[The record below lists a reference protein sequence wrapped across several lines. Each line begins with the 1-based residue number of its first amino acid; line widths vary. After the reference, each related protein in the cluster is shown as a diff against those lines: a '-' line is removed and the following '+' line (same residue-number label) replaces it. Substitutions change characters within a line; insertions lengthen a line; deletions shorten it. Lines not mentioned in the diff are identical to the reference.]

1 MNRLNRYASG
11 AFLALLG
18 LAGPAVLQGQKLPP
32 QPEQQLARE
41 IYRELIEINSSVATS
56 TTTPVAQAMASR
68 FRAAGFPESDI
79 FLGGP
84 VPGKWNLVVRYHG
97 TGARKP
103 LLLLAHTD
111 VVEAK
116 REDWSPELDPFKFIE
131 KDGYFYGRGTADDKA
146 QAAIWVAT
154 LIRFKREGFKPDRD
168 LIVALTADEE
178 GGNYN
183 GVRWLL
189 ENHRALIESDYA
201 LNEGG
206 GGELVNGKRISL
218 NVQLAEKYVM
228 NIRLEVR
235 NKGGHS
241 SVPEPDN
248 AIYRLAAALTKIG
261 QFSFPLKLN
270 EVTRNYFVQL
280 AKTETGPLSTSLR
293 NVGEGSEEA
302 MRQVAAQY
310 PRWNSMLRTTCVA
323 TMLEGGH
330 ASNALPQ
337 LAAATVN
344 CRVMPDDSPEY
355 VLQALQAAVAD
366 SQVSIKTARLSAPGP
381 VSTLRPDVMKQI
393 ARITDSLWPGVIVV
407 PSMSTGAT
415 DGKALRAVGI
425 ETYGVSGL
433 FGERGD
439 VRAHGKDERML
450 ATSFYQA
457 QLFLYDLVKA
467 LC

>member
-1 MNRLNRYASG
+1 M
-11 AFLALLG
+11 
-18 LAGPAVLQGQKLPP
+18 KLPLLSVLIASLAIAQKMP
-32 QPEQQLARE
+32 PAAEQQMAHD
-41 IYRELIEINSSVATS
+41 IYKQLIEINSSVATS
-56 TTTPVAQAMASR
+56 TTTPVAQAMAAR

-97 TGARKP
+97 TGAHKP
-103 LLLLAHTD
+103 ILLLAHTD

-116 REDWSPELDPFKFIE
+116 REDWSAEFDPFKFTE

-154 LIRFKREGFKPDRD
+154 LLRYKREGFKPDRD
-168 LIVALTADEE
+168 LILALTADEE
-178 GGNYN
+178 GGSYN

-189 ENHRALIESDYA
+189 ETHRDLINADYA

-206 GGELVNGKRISL
+206 GGELVDGKRISL
-218 NVQLAEKYVM
+218 NIQLAEKYVM

-248 AIYRLAAALTKIG
+248 AIYQLASALTKVS
-261 QFSFPLKLN
+261 QFGFPMKLN
-270 EVTRNYFVQL
+270 EVTRNYFMQL
-280 AKTETGPLSTSLR
+280 AKTETGPVGESLKE
-293 NVGEGSEEA
+293 VGEGSEDA
-302 MRQVAAQY
+302 MRLVAAKY

-344 CRVMPDDSPEY
+344 CRVMPDDAPEY
-355 VLQALQAAVAD
+355 VVNAL
-366 SQVSIKTARLSAPGP
+366 KTAINDELVSVKASRISTPGP

-450 ATSFYQA
+450 ANSFYQA

-467 LC
+467 LS

>member
-1 MNRLNRYASG
+1 M
-11 AFLALLG
+11 
-18 LAGPAVLQGQKLPP
+18 KLPFLFAILAAVAAAQKMP
-32 QPEQQLARE
+32 PPAEKQLAHD
-41 IYRELIEINSSVATS
+41 IYKELIEINSSVNSS
-56 TTTPVAQAMASR
+56 TTTPVAQAMAAR
-68 FRAAGFPESDI
+68 LRAAGFPESDI

-97 TGARKP
+97 TGTRKP

-116 REDWSPELDPFKFIE
+116 REDWSPELDPFKFTE

-146 QAAIWVAT
+146 QAAIWVAN
-154 LIRFKREGFKPDRD
+154 LIRYKREGFQPDRD

-178 GGNYN
+178 GGSYN
-183 GVRWLL
+183 GMRWLI
-189 ENHRALIESDYA
+189 ENHKDLINADYA
-201 LNEGG
+201 FNEGG
-206 GGELVNGKRISL
+206 GGDMVDSKRISL

-228 NIRLEVR
+228 NIRLEVH

-248 AIYRLAAALTKIG
+248 AIYQLAEALTKISK
-261 QFSFPLKLN
+261 FEFPLKTN
-270 EVTRNYFVQL
+270 EVTRNYFTQL
-280 AKTETGPLSTSLR
+280 AKIEKGPVVESLKQI
-293 NVGEGSEEA
+293 GEGSEEA
-302 MRQVAAQY
+302 MRRVAAQY

-344 CRVMPDDSPEY
+344 CRVMPDDKPEY
-355 VLQALQAAVAD
+355 VLNALKTAVGD
-366 SQVSIKTARLSAPGP
+366 ERVSIKTARLSAPGP
-381 VSTLRPDVMKQI
+381 SSTLRPDVMKQI
-393 ARITDSLWPGVIVV
+393 SRLTDSLWPGVIVV

-415 DGKALRAVGI
+415 DGKALRAIGV

-439 VRAHGKDERML
+439 VRAHGRDERML
-450 ATSFYQA
+450 ADSFYQA
-457 QLFLYDLVKA
+457 QLFLYELVKA
-467 LC
+467 CSTS

>member
-1 MNRLNRYASG
+1 MKRIVVFAMF
-11 AFLALLG
+11 AA
-18 LAGPAVLQGQKLPP
+18 AAAGQKMPP
-32 QPEQQLARE
+32 PAEQRLAHD
-41 IYRELIEINSSVATS
+41 IYKELIEINSSVNTS
-56 TTTPVAQAMASR
+56 TTTPVAQAMAAR

-84 VPGKWNLVVRYHG
+84 IPGKWNLVVRYHG
-97 TGARKP
+97 AGARKP

-116 REDWSPELDPFKFIE
+116 REDWSPEFDPFKFTE
-131 KDGYFYGRGTADDKA
+131 KDGYFYGRGTSDDKA

-154 LIRFKREGFKPDRD
+154 LLQYKREGFKPDRD

-178 GGNYN
+178 GGGYN
-183 GVRWLL
+183 GVRWLI
-189 ENHRALIESDYA
+189 ENHRELINADYA
-201 LNEGG
+201 FNEGG
-206 GGELVNGKRISL
+206 GGEMVNGKRISL

-228 NIRLEVR
+228 NVRVEVR

-248 AIYRLAAALTKIG
+248 AIYQLADALSKLSK
-261 QFSFPLKLN
+261 FSFPLKTN
-270 EVTRNYFVQL
+270 EVTRNYFAQI
-280 AKTETGPLSTSLR
+280 AKTETGPATESLKQI
-293 NVGEGSEEA
+293 GDGSLEA
-302 MRQVAAQY
+302 MRQVAAEY
-310 PRWNSMLRTTCVA
+310 PKWNSMLRTTCVA

-344 CRVMPDDSPEY
+344 CRVMPDDPPEY
-355 VLQALQAAVAD
+355 VLDTLKKVMGD
-366 SQVSIKTARLSAPGP
+366 EHVVVKTARLSSPGP
-381 VSTLRPDVMKQI
+381 ASTLRPDVMKEI
-393 ARITDSLWPGVIVV
+393 SKLADSLWPGVIVV

-415 DGKALRAVGI
+415 DGKALRAIGI

-439 VRAHGKDERML
+439 SRAHGKDERML
-450 ATSFYQA
+450 ADSFYQA
-457 QLFLYDLVKA
+457 QLFLYELVKA
-467 LC
+467 CS

>member
-1 MNRLNRYASG
+1 MKLLIFFVTIA
-11 AFLALLG
+11 AL
-18 LAGPAVLQGQKLPP
+18 GQKMPP
-32 QPEQQLARE
+32 PAEMKLAHD
-41 IYRELIEINSSVATS
+41 IYKELIEINSSVMTS

-97 TGARKP
+97 SGARKP

-116 REDWSPELDPFKFIE
+116 REDWSPEFDPFKFTE
-131 KDGYFYGRGTADDKA
+131 KDGYYYGRGTSDDKA

-154 LIRFKREGFKPDRD
+154 LLRYKREGYKPDRD

-178 GGNYN
+178 GGGHN
-183 GVRWLL
+183 GVRWLI
-189 ENHRALIESDYA
+189 ENHKELIDADYA
-201 LNEGG
+201 FNEGG
-206 GGELVNGKRISL
+206 GGEMVNGKRISL

-228 NIRLEVR
+228 NIRVEVH

-248 AIYRLAAALTKIG
+248 AIYQLAEALSRLSK
-261 QFSFPLKLN
+261 FSFPLKTN
-270 EVTRNYFVQL
+270 EVTRNYFTQI
-280 AKTETGPLSTSLR
+280 AKTEGGPATESLKQI
-293 NVGEGSEEA
+293 GDGSVEA
-302 MRQVAAQY
+302 MQKVAAQY

-330 ASNALPQ
+330 ATNALPQ

-344 CRVMPDDSPEY
+344 CRVMPDDAPEY
-355 VLQALQAAVAD
+355 VLKTLQTVMGD
-366 SQVSIKTARLSAPGP
+366 EHVKVSTARLSAPGP
-381 VSTLRPDVMKQI
+381 SSTMRPDVMKQI
-393 ARITDSLWPGVIVV
+393 SKLADSLWPGVIVV

-415 DGKALRAVGI
+415 DGKALRAVGV
-425 ETYGVSGL
+425 ETFGVSGL

-450 ATSFYQA
+450 AESFYGA
-457 QLFLYDLVKA
+457 QLFLYELVKA
-467 LC
+467 CSSGA

>member
-1 MNRLNRYASG
+1 MKLTLLFTTIA
-11 AFLALLG
+11 AAALA
-18 LAGPAVLQGQKLPP
+18 QQMPP
-32 QPEQQLARE
+32 QSEQRLAHD
-41 IYRELIEINSSVATS
+41 IYKELIEINSSVTTS
-56 TTTPVAQAMASR
+56 TTTPVAQAMAAR
-68 FRAAGFPESDI
+68 FRPAGFPESDI

-97 TGARKP
+97 SGARKP

-116 REDWSPELDPFKFIE
+116 RDDWSPEFDPFKFTE

-146 QAAIWVAT
+146 QAAIWVAN
-154 LIRFKREGFKPDRD
+154 LLRYKREGFKPDRD
-168 LIVALTADEE
+168 LILALTADEE
-178 GGNYN
+178 GGEYN
-183 GVRWLL
+183 GVRWLI
-189 ENHRALIESDYA
+189 ENHRNLIDSDYA
-201 LNEGG
+201 FNEGG
-206 GGELVNGKRISL
+206 GGEMVNGKRISL

-228 NIRLEVR
+228 NIRVEVR

-241 SVPEPDN
+241 SVPQPDN
-248 AIYRLAAALTKIG
+248 AIYQLAEALSKLSK
-261 QFSFPLKLN
+261 FSFPLKSN
-270 EVTRNYFVQL
+270 EVTRNYFAQL
-280 AKTETGPLSTSLR
+280 AKIETGPVTESLKQI
-293 NVGEGSEEA
+293 GEGSQEA
-302 MRQVAAQY
+302 MLQVAAQY
-310 PRWNSMLRTTCVA
+310 PRWNAMLRTTCVA

-355 VLQALQAAVAD
+355 VLETLRKAIGDGNVI
-366 SQVSIKTARLSAPGP
+366 VKTARLSSPGP
-381 VSTLRPDVMKQI
+381 ASTMRPDVMKQI
-393 ARITDSLWPGVIVV
+393 SKLTDSLWPGVIVV

-415 DGKALRAVGI
+415 DGKALRAIGI

-450 ATSFYQA
+450 AQSFYQA
-457 QLFLYDLVKA
+457 QLFLYELVKA
-467 LC
+467 CS

>member
-1 MNRLNRYASG
+1 MKPFIFYFAIV
-11 AFLALLG
+11 ATA
-18 LAGPAVLQGQKLPP
+18 AGQKMPP
-32 QPEQQLARE
+32 PAEQQLAHD
-41 IYRELIEINSSVATS
+41 IYKELIEINSSTNTS
-56 TTTPVAQAMASR
+56 TTTPVAQAMAAR
-68 FRAAGFPESDI
+68 FRAAGFPESDM

-84 VPGKWNLVVRYHG
+84 IPGKWNLVVRYHG

-116 REDWSPELDPFKFIE
+116 REDWSPEFDPFKFTE
-131 KDGYFYGRGTADDKA
+131 KDGYYYGRGTSDDKA

-154 LIRFKREGFKPDRD
+154 LLRYKREGYKPDRD

-178 GGNYN
+178 GGGYN
-183 GVRWLL
+183 GVRWLI
-189 ENHRALIESDYA
+189 ENHRDLITADYA
-201 LNEGG
+201 FNEGG
-206 GGELVNGKRISL
+206 GGEMVNGKPISL
-218 NVQLAEKYVM
+218 SVQLAEKYVM
-228 NIRLEVR
+228 NIRVEVR

-241 SVPEPDN
+241 SVPQPDN
-248 AIYRLAAALTKIG
+248 AIYQLAEALTKLSK
-261 QFSFPLKLN
+261 FSFPLKMN
-270 EVTRNYFVQL
+270 DVTRNYFMQI
-280 AKTETGPLSTSLR
+280 AKIETGPDAESLKKI
-293 NVGEGSEEA
+293 GEGSEEA

-344 CRVMPDDSPEY
+344 CRVMPDDPPEY
-355 VLQALQAAVAD
+355 VLNSLKAAIGDEHV
-366 SQVSIKTARLSAPGP
+366 VVKTGRLSAPGP
-381 VSTLRPDVMKQI
+381 SSTMRPDVMKEI
-393 ARITDSLWPGVIVV
+393 SRITDSLWPGVIVV

-415 DGKALRAVGI
+415 DGKALRAIGV

-439 VRAHGKDERML
+439 SRAHGKDERML
-450 ATSFYQA
+450 AKSFYQA
-457 QLFLYDLVKA
+457 QLFLYELVKA
-467 LC
+467 CSS

>member
-1 MNRLNRYASG
+1 MKRFIFY
-11 AFLALLG
+11 LAIT
-18 LAGPAVLQGQKLPP
+18 AAAVGQKMPP
-32 QPEQQLARE
+32 PAEQKLAHD
-41 IYRELIEINSSVATS
+41 IYKELIEINSSVNTS
-56 TTTPVAQAMASR
+56 TTTPVAQAMAAR
-68 FRAAGFPESDI
+68 FRAAGFPDSDI

-116 REDWSPELDPFKFIE
+116 REDWSPEFDPFKFTE
-131 KDGYFYGRGTADDKA
+131 KDGYYYGRGTSDDKA
-146 QAAIWVAT
+146 QAAIWVAN
-154 LIRFKREGFKPDRD
+154 LLRYKREGFKPDRD

-178 GGNYN
+178 GGGYN
-183 GVRWLL
+183 GVRWLI
-189 ENHRALIESDYA
+189 ENHRDLIDADYA
-201 LNEGG
+201 FNEGG
-206 GGELVNGKRISL
+206 GGEMVNGKPISL
-218 NVQLAEKYVM
+218 NIQLAEKYVM

-248 AIYRLAAALTKIG
+248 AIYQLADALTKLSK
-261 QFSFPLKLN
+261 FSFPLKMN
-270 EVTRNYFVQL
+270 DVTKNYFMQI
-280 AKTETGPLSTSLR
+280 AKTETGPATESLKQI
-293 NVGEGSEEA
+293 GEGSVEA

-344 CRVMPDDSPEY
+344 CRVMPDDPPEY
-355 VLQALQAAVAD
+355 VLNTLKAAIGDEHVI
-366 SQVSIKTARLSAPGP
+366 VKTGRLSSPGP
-381 VSTLRPDVMKQI
+381 SSTLRPDVMKEISRI
-393 ARITDSLWPGVIVV
+393 ADSLWPGVIVV

-439 VRAHGKDERML
+439 GRAHGKDERML
-450 ATSFYQA
+450 AKSFYQA
-457 QLFLYDLVKA
+457 QLFLYELVKA
-467 LC
+467 SS

>member
-1 MNRLNRYASG
+1 MRLFVLYVTIT
-11 AFLALLG
+11 LG
-18 LAGPAVLQGQKLPP
+18 VAAQKMPPPAEQKL
-32 QPEQQLARE
+32 AHD
-41 IYRELIEINSSVATS
+41 IYKELIEINSSVMTS
-56 TTTPVAQAMASR
+56 TTTPVAEAMAAR

-84 VPGKWNLVVRYHG
+84 IPGKFNLVVRYHG
-97 TGARKP
+97 TGAHKP

-116 REDWSPELDPFKFIE
+116 REDWSPEYDPFKFTE

-154 LIRFKREGFKPDRD
+154 LLRYKREGFNPDRD

-178 GGNYN
+178 GGGHN

-189 ENHRALIESDYA
+189 ETHRELIDADYA

-206 GGELVNGKRISL
+206 GGEMVNGKRISL

-248 AIYRLAAALTKIG
+248 AIYQLATALTKLG
-261 QFSFPLKLN
+261 QFSFPMKMN
-270 EVTRNYFVQL
+270 EVTRNYFAQL
-280 AKTETGPLSTSLR
+280 AKTETRPVSASLKQI
-293 NVGEGSEEA
+293 GEGSEEA
-302 MRQVAAQY
+302 MRQVAAKY
-310 PRWNSMLRTTCVA
+310 PRWNSMLRSTCVA

-355 VLQALQAAVAD
+355 VLNTLKNALGDEHV
-366 SQVSIKTARLSAPGP
+366 VVKTARLSSPGP
-381 VSTLRPDVMKQI
+381 ASTMRPDVMKQI
-393 ARITDSLWPGVIVV
+393 SRLTDSLWPGVIVV

-439 VRAHGKDERML
+439 VRSHGRDERML
-450 ATSFYQA
+450 AESFYQA
-457 QLFLYDLVKA
+457 QLFLYELVKA
-467 LC
+467 LS

>member
-1 MNRLNRYASG
+1 MKTLTLIALASC
-11 AFLALLG
+11 AAW
-18 LAGPAVLQGQKLPP
+18 GQKMPP
-32 QPEQQLARE
+32 DADLKLAHDIYKE
-41 IYRELIEINSSVATS
+41 IIEINSSVTTA
-56 TTTPVAQAMASR
+56 TTTPVALAVAAR
-68 FRAAGFPESDI
+68 LKAAGFPESDI

-84 VPGKWNLVVRYHG
+84 VPGKWNIVVRYHG

-116 REDWSPELDPFKFIE
+116 KEDWSPDLDPFKFTE
-131 KDGYFYGRGTADDKA
+131 RDGFFYGRGTADDKA
-146 QAAIWVAT
+146 QAAIWVAN
-154 LIRFKREGFKPDRD
+154 LIRYKREGYKPDRD

-189 ENHRALIESDYA
+189 ENHKDLITADFA

-206 GGELVNGKRISL
+206 GAEMVNGKKISL
-218 NVQLAEKYVM
+218 NVQVAEKYVM

-241 SVPEPDN
+241 SVPLPDN
-248 AIYRLAAALTKIG
+248 AIYHLAEALTKVSR
-261 QFSFPLKLN
+261 FEFPLKAN
-270 EVTRNYFVQL
+270 EVTRAYFGQL
-280 AKTETGPLSTSLR
+280 AKTETGPVVESLR
-293 NVGEGSEEA
+293 QIGEGNIEA
-302 MRQVAAQY
+302 MRKVAAEY

-344 CRVMPDDSPEY
+344 CRVMPDDQPDY
-355 VLQALQAAVAD
+355 VVNALKTAIGD
-366 SQVSIKTARLSAPGP
+366 DKVSVKTARLSSAVPGSP
-381 VSTLRPDVMKQI
+381 LRPDVMKQI
-393 ARITDSLWPGVIVV
+393 TRITDSLFPGVIVS

-415 DGKALRAVGI
+415 DGKALRAAGI
-425 ETYGVSGL
+425 DTYGVSGL
-433 FGERGD
+433 FGERGES
-439 VRAHGKDERML
+439 RAHGMDERMPQ
-450 ATSFYQA
+450 ASFYQA
-457 QLFLYDLVKA
+457 QVFLYDLVKA
-467 LC
+467 LSSNM

>member
-1 MNRLNRYASG
+1 MKLTLLFTTIA
-11 AFLALLG
+11 AAALA
-18 LAGPAVLQGQKLPP
+18 QQMPP
-32 QPEQQLARE
+32 QSEQRLAHD
-41 IYRELIEINSSVATS
+41 IYKELIEINSSVTTS
-56 TTTPVAQAMASR
+56 TTTPVAQAMAAR

-97 TGARKP
+97 SGARKP

-116 REDWSPELDPFKFIE
+116 RDDWSPEFDPFKFTE

-146 QAAIWVAT
+146 QAAIWVAN
-154 LIRFKREGFKPDRD
+154 LLRYKREGFKPDRD
-168 LIVALTADEE
+168 LILALTADEE
-178 GGNYN
+178 GGEYN
-183 GVRWLL
+183 GVRWLI
-189 ENHRALIESDYA
+189 ENHRNLIDSDYA
-201 LNEGG
+201 FNEGG
-206 GGELVNGKRISL
+206 GGEMVNGKRISL

-228 NIRLEVR
+228 NIRVEVR

-241 SVPEPDN
+241 SVPQPDN
-248 AIYRLAAALTKIG
+248 AIYQLAEALSKLSK
-261 QFSFPLKLN
+261 FSFPLKSN
-270 EVTRNYFVQL
+270 EVTRNYFAQL
-280 AKTETGPLSTSLR
+280 AKIETGPVTESLKQI
-293 NVGEGSEEA
+293 GEGSQEA
-302 MRQVAAQY
+302 MLQVAAQY
-310 PRWNSMLRTTCVA
+310 PRWNAMLRTTCVA

-355 VLQALQAAVAD
+355 VLETLRKAIGDGNVI
-366 SQVSIKTARLSAPGP
+366 VKTARLSSPGP
-381 VSTLRPDVMKQI
+381 ASTMRPDVMKQI
-393 ARITDSLWPGVIVV
+393 SKLTDSLWPGVIVV

-415 DGKALRAVGI
+415 DGKALRAIGI

-450 ATSFYQA
+450 AQSFYQA
-457 QLFLYDLVKA
+457 QLFLYELVKA
-467 LC
+467 CS

>member
-1 MNRLNRYASG
+1 MIAAA
-11 AFLALLG
+11 AF
-18 LAGPAVLQGQKLPP
+18 GQKMPP
-32 QPEQQLARE
+32 PAEQKLAHD
-41 IYRELIEINSSVATS
+41 IYKELIEINSSVNTS
-56 TTTPVAQAMASR
+56 TTTPVAQAMAAR

-84 VPGKWNLVVRYHG
+84 IPGKWNLVVRYHG
-97 TGARKP
+97 AGARKP

-116 REDWSPELDPFKFIE
+116 REDWSPEFDPFKFTE
-131 KDGYFYGRGTADDKA
+131 KDGYFYGRGTSDDKA

-154 LIRFKREGFKPDRD
+154 LLRYKREGFKPDRD

-178 GGNYN
+178 GGGYN
-183 GVRWLL
+183 GVRWLI
-189 ENHRALIESDYA
+189 ENHRDLIDADYA
-201 LNEGG
+201 FNEGG
-206 GGELVNGKRISL
+206 GGEMVNGKRISL

-228 NIRLEVR
+228 NIRVEVR

-248 AIYRLAAALTKIG
+248 AIYQLAEALTKLSK
-261 QFSFPLKLN
+261 FAFPMKTN
-270 EVTRNYFVQL
+270 DVTKNYFAQI
-280 AKTETGPLSTSLR
+280 AKTETGPAVASLKQI
-293 NVGEGSEEA
+293 GEGSEEA
-302 MRQVAAQY
+302 MRRVAAEY

-355 VLQALQAAVAD
+355 VLKTLQTVMGD
-366 SQVSIKTARLSAPGP
+366 EHVSVKTARLSTPGP
-381 VSTLRPDVMKQI
+381 VSTMRPDVMKQI
-393 ARITDSLWPGVIVV
+393 SKLADSLWPGVVVV

-415 DGKALRAVGI
+415 DGKALRAIGI

-450 ATSFYQA
+450 ADSFYQA
-457 QLFLYDLVKA
+457 QLFLYELVKA
-467 LC
+467 CS

>member
-1 MNRLNRYASG
+1 VQD
-11 AFLALLG
+11 LG
-18 LAGPAVLQGQKLPP
+18 DVYK
-32 QPEQQLARE
+32 
-41 IYRELIEINSSVATS
+41 ELIEINSSVSTS
-56 TTTPVAQAMASR
+56 TTTPVAQAMAAR
-68 FRAAGFPESDI
+68 FRAAGFPDSDI

-84 VPGKWNLVVRYHG
+84 IPGKWNLVVRYHG

-116 REDWSPELDPFKFIE
+116 REDWSPEFDPFKFTE

-146 QAAIWVAT
+146 QAAIWVANV
-154 LIRFKREGFKPDRD
+154 LRYKREGFKPDRD

-178 GGNYN
+178 GGGHN

-189 ENHRALIESDYA
+189 ENHRELIDSDYA

-206 GGELVNGKRISL
+206 GAEMVDGKRISL

-248 AIYRLAAALTKIG
+248 AIYELADGLRRLRD
-261 QFSFPLKLN
+261 FSFPLKLN
-270 EVTRNYFVQL
+270 EVTRNYFKQL
-280 AKTETGPLSTSLR
+280 AKTETGPVAESLKK
-293 NVGEGSEEA
+293 VGEGSEEA
-302 MRQVAAQY
+302 MRQVAARY

-344 CRVMPDDSPEY
+344 CRVMPDETPEY
-355 VLQALQAAVAD
+355 VINMLKAAAGD
-366 SQVSIKTARLSAPGP
+366 EHVSVKTSRLSAPGP

-393 ARITDSLWPGVIVV
+393 TRFTDSLWPGVIVV

-439 VRAHGKDERML
+439 VRSHGKDERML
-450 ATSFYQA
+450 AESFYQA
-457 QLFLYDLVKA
+457 QLFLYELIKA
-467 LC
+467 LSGTA

>member
-1 MNRLNRYASG
+1 MKLLLVNALA
-11 AFLALLG
+11 AAALLG
-18 LAGPAVLQGQKLPP
+18 QRMPPPPEQKL
-32 QPEQQLARE
+32 AHE
-41 IYRELIEINSSVATS
+41 IYKELIEINSSVMTS
-56 TTTPVAQAMASR
+56 TTTPVAQAMAAR

-116 REDWSPELDPFKFIE
+116 REDWSPEFDPFKFTE

-146 QAAIWVAT
+146 QAAIWVAN
-154 LIRFKREGFKPDRD
+154 LLRYKREGYKPDRD

-178 GGNYN
+178 GGGQN
-183 GVRWLL
+183 GVRWLIA
-189 ENHRALIESDYA
+189 NHKELIDSDYA

-206 GGELVNGKRISL
+206 GAEMVNGKRISL

-228 NIRLEVR
+228 NVRLEVH

-248 AIYRLAAALTKIG
+248 AIYQLADGLRRLRD
-261 QFSFPLKLN
+261 FSFPLKLN
-270 EVTRNYFVQL
+270 EVTRNYFMQL
-280 AKTETGPLSTSLR
+280 AKTETGPVAASLKK
-293 NVGEGSEEA
+293 VGEGSEDA
-302 MRQVAAQY
+302 MKEVAAKY

-344 CRVMPDDSPEY
+344 CRVMPDDTPEY
-355 VLQALQAAVAD
+355 VVETLKKVVGD
-366 SQVSIKTARLSAPGP
+366 ENVTVKTSRISAPGP

-393 ARITDSLWPGVIVV
+393 TRFTDSMWPGVIVV

-450 ATSFYQA
+450 AESFYQA
-457 QLFLYDLVKA
+457 QLFLYELVKA
-467 LC
+467 LSGTA

>member
-1 MNRLNRYASG
+1 MA
-11 AFLALLG
+11 AA
-18 LAGPAVLQGQKLPP
+18 AAGQKMPP
-32 QPEQQLARE
+32 PDEQRIAHG
-41 IYRELIEINSSVATS
+41 IYKELIEINSSVMTGA
-56 TTTPVAQAMASR
+56 TTPVAEAMAAR
-68 FRAAGFPESDI
+68 FRQAGFSDSDI

-84 VPGKWNLVVRYHG
+84 TPKKFNLVVRYRG
-97 TGARKP
+97 SGASKP

-111 VVEAK
+111 VVEA
-116 REDWSPELDPFKFIE
+116 RQEDWSPEIDPFKFTE
-131 KDGYFYGRGTADDKA
+131 KDGFFYGRGTADDKA
-146 QAAIWVAT
+146 QAAIWVANV
-154 LIRFKREGFKPDRD
+154 LRYKREGFKPDRD

-178 GGNYN
+178 GGGYN

-189 ENHRALIESDYA
+189 DQHRDLIDADYA

-206 GGELVNGKRISL
+206 GAEMVMGKRISL
-218 NVQLAEKYVM
+218 LVQVAEKYVM
-228 NIRLEVR
+228 NFRVEVR

-248 AIYRLAAALTKIG
+248 AIYQLAEGLQKLAR
-261 QFSFPLKLN
+261 FSFPMKFN
-270 EVTRNYFVQL
+270 DVTRNYFTQL
-280 AKTETGPLSTSLR
+280 SKTETGPLAASLKR
-293 NVGEGSEEA
+293 VGEGDQEA
-302 MRQVAAQY
+302 MRKVAAQY

-355 VLQALQAAVAD
+355 VLETLQKAVGD
-366 SQVSIKTARLSAPGP
+366 EHVSVVASRTGSRPMSPGG
-381 VSTLRPDVMKQI
+381 VSTLRPDLMKQI
-393 ARITDSLWPGVIVV
+393 MRLTDALWPGVVVV

-415 DGKALRAVGI
+415 DGKALRAAGI

-433 FGERGD
+433 FSERGD
-439 VRAHGKDERML
+439 VRSHGKDERML
-450 ATSFYQA
+450 AQSFYQA

-467 LC
+467 LSGVVP

>member
-1 MNRLNRYASG
+1 MKSLILYFAIAAAAAAQKMPPPAEQRLAHD
-11 AFLALLG
+11 
-18 LAGPAVLQGQKLPP
+18 
-32 QPEQQLARE
+32 
-41 IYRELIEINSSVATS
+41 IYKELIEINSSVNTS
-56 TTTPVAQAMASR
+56 TTTPVAQAMAAR
-68 FRAAGFPESDI
+68 FRAAGFRESDI

-84 VPGKWNLVVRYHG
+84 VPGKWNLIVRYHG

-116 REDWSPELDPFKFIE
+116 REDWSPEFDPFKFTE

-146 QAAIWVAT
+146 QAAIWVAN
-154 LIRFKREGFKPDRD
+154 LIRYKREGFKPDRD

-178 GGNYN
+178 GGGYN

-189 ENHRALIESDYA
+189 ENHRELIDADYA
-201 LNEGG
+201 FNEGG
-206 GGELVNGKRISL
+206 GGEMVTGKRISL

-228 NIRLEVR
+228 NIRVEVR

-248 AIYRLAAALTKIG
+248 AIYQLADALANLSK
-261 QFSFPLKLN
+261 FSFPLKMN
-270 EVTRNYFVQL
+270 DVTKNYFSQL
-280 AKTETGPLSTSLR
+280 AKTETGPVTESLKQI
-293 NVGEGSEEA
+293 GEGSQEA
-302 MRQVAAQY
+302 MLQVAAQY
-310 PRWNSMLRTTCVA
+310 PRWNAMLRTTCVA

-330 ASNALPQ
+330 AANALPQ

-355 VLQALQAAVAD
+355 VLNSLQTAIGNEH
-366 SQVSIKTARLSAPGP
+366 VSVKTARLSAPGP

-393 ARITDSLWPGVIVV
+393 SRITDSLWPGVIVV

-450 ATSFYQA
+450 ASSFYQA
-457 QLFLYDLVKA
+457 QLFLYELVKA
-467 LC
+467 CS

>member
-1 MNRLNRYASG
+1 MKTFVL
-11 AFLALLG
+11 FLTI
-18 LAGPAVLQGQKLPP
+18 LAAAAAQKMPPAAEMKL
-32 QPEQQLARE
+32 AHDIYKE
-41 IYRELIEINSSVATS
+41 IIEINSSVNTS
-56 TTTPVAQAMASR
+56 TTTPVAQAMAAR

-97 TGARKP
+97 AGARKP

-116 REDWSPELDPFKFIE
+116 REDWSPEFDPFKFTE
-131 KDGYFYGRGTADDKA
+131 KDGYFYGRGTSDDKA

-154 LIRFKREGFKPDRD
+154 LLRFKREGYKPDRD

-178 GGNYN
+178 GGGYN
-183 GVRWLL
+183 GVRWLI
-189 ENHRALIESDYA
+189 ENHRELIDADYA
-201 LNEGG
+201 FNEGG
-206 GGELVNGKRISL
+206 GGEMVNGKRISL

-228 NIRLEVR
+228 NIRVEVR

-248 AIYRLAAALTKIG
+248 AIYQLAEALAKLSK
-261 QFSFPLKLN
+261 FAFPLKMN
-270 EVTRNYFVQL
+270 DVTRNYFGQL
-280 AKTETGPLSTSLR
+280 AKTETGPAVESLKQI
-293 NVGEGSEEA
+293 GEGSVDA
-302 MRQVAAQY
+302 MKKVASQY

-344 CRVMPDDSPEY
+344 CRVMPDDAPEY
-355 VLQALQAAVAD
+355 VLKTLKSVMED
-366 SQVSIKTARLSAPGP
+366 EHVKVSTARLSSPGP
-381 VSTLRPDVMKQI
+381 ASTMRPDVMKQI
-393 ARITDSLWPGVIVV
+393 SKLADSLWPGVVVV

-450 ATSFYQA
+450 AESFYQA
-457 QLFLYDLVKA
+457 QLFLYELVKA
-467 LC
+467 CS

>member
-1 MNRLNRYASG
+1 MKLTLLLI
-11 AFLALLG
+11 AFTALA
-18 LAGPAVLQGQKLPP
+18 AGQKMPP
-32 QPEQQLARE
+32 PAEQKLAHDIYKE
-41 IYRELIEINSSVATS
+41 IIEINSSVMTG
-56 TTTPVAQAMASR
+56 TTTPVAQAMAAR

-84 VPGKWNLVVRYHG
+84 IPGKWNLVVRYHG
-97 TGARKP
+97 AGARKP

-116 REDWSPELDPFKFIE
+116 REDWSPEFDPFKFTE
-131 KDGYFYGRGTADDKA
+131 KDGYFYGRGTSDDKA

-154 LIRFKREGFKPDRD
+154 LLRYKREGFKPDRD

-178 GGNYN
+178 GGGHN
-183 GVRWLL
+183 GVRWLI
-189 ENHRALIESDYA
+189 ENHRELIDADYA
-201 LNEGG
+201 FNEGG
-206 GGELVNGKRISL
+206 GGEMVKGKPISL

-228 NIRLEVR
+228 NIRVEVR

-248 AIYRLAAALTKIG
+248 AIYQLADALAKLSK
-261 QFSFPLKLN
+261 FSFPLKTN
-270 EVTRNYFVQL
+270 DVTKNYFTQI
-280 AKTETGPLSTSLR
+280 AKIETGPVAESLKQI
-293 NVGEGSEEA
+293 GDGSVEA
-302 MRQVAAQY
+302 MQKVAAQY

-344 CRVMPDDSPEY
+344 CRVMPDDAPEY
-355 VLQALQAAVAD
+355 VLKTLQDAIGDEHV
-366 SQVSIKTARLSAPGP
+366 VVKTARLSSPGP
-381 VSTLRPDVMKQI
+381 SSTMRPDVMKQI
-393 ARITDSLWPGVIVV
+393 SRLTDSLWPGVVVV

-415 DGKALRAVGI
+415 DGKALRAAGI
-425 ETYGVSGL
+425 ETFGVSGL

-450 ATSFYQA
+450 ATAFYQA
-457 QLFLYDLVKA
+457 QLFLYELVKA
-467 LC
+467 CS

>member
-1 MNRLNRYASG
+1 MKRLLL
-11 AFLALLG
+11 FL
-18 LAGPAVLQGQKLPP
+18 LAVPNAVGQSMPPPA
-32 QPEQQLARE
+32 ERALARE
-41 IYRELIEINSSVATS
+41 IYKELIEINSSVTTS

-68 FRAAGFPESDI
+68 FRAAGFPEQDI

-97 TGARKP
+97 AGARKP

-116 REDWSPELDPFKFIE
+116 REDWSPELDPFRFLE

-154 LIRFKREGFKPDRD
+154 LLRYKREGYKPDRD

-178 GGNYN
+178 GGSYN

-189 ENHRALIESDYA
+189 DQHRELIDADYA

-206 GGELVNGKRISL
+206 GGELVDGKRISL

-228 NIRLEVR
+228 NLRLEVR

-248 AIYRLAAALTKIG
+248 AIYQLAAALTKVG
-261 QFSFPLKLN
+261 QFAFPLKLN
-270 EVTRNYFVQL
+270 EVTRNYFTQL
-280 AKTETGPLSTSLR
+280 AKTEAPPVNATLR
-293 NVGEGSEEA
+293 QVGEGSEEA
-302 MRQVAAQY
+302 MRQVALKY

-330 ASNALPQ
+330 AMNALPQ

-355 VLQALQAAVAD
+355 VTNALKAAVGD
-366 SQVSIKTARLSAPGP
+366 ERVSVKVSRVSSPGP

-393 ARITDSLWPGVIVV
+393 ARLTDTLWPGVIVV

-450 ATSFYQA
+450 AQSFYQA
-457 QLFLYDLVKA
+457 QLFLYELVKA
-467 LC
+467 LSRA